1 MVLYQHMRLP
11 LFLAAQSLGFALLQ
25 AQTAPVVTPRGVINA
40 FTQRPAPSQVAPGGI
55 IWISGL
61 NLGRAEGI
69 KATGNPAPTKLG
81 DVEVLVNNRLAG
93 IISAE
98 PGRIVAV
105 VPAEVPNGLANVV
118 VRRGEQQSRPAR
130 ISILASFPSLRTKDD
145 KGFGELAVTGSGADV
160 VFPASGFGTPG
171 AQDLQAYV
179 GGLRAKVQAAEA
191 ARPGEFDITLTVPSE
206 AAPGDMVT
214 LMSGNRLANQ
224 GTWGKRTAT
233 LKYLALPEGTPDL
246 RDLISSDLRGE
257 FMLATGARD
266 DKGCYPA
273 FLFDFGKASASRLAE
288 CLTTANRN
296 AATPIVAANDTS
308 VLGALVGPPE
318 SAEVASPKLLT
329 LAPGASPVTVNLP
342 SSAALLTANANGFVA
357 VAPGPPAKVYS
368 IDPVTAEVTEG
379 VQPGAG
385 AAPAAP
391 GGPGGLI
398 AVAVDLGD
406 GLNVVVSNP
415 VGVGNNRR
423 VVVVADHD
431 RTPKKAK
438 LAFLDPQ
445 NAVVSTRDFPDT
457 WLPLAA
463 QPQQVQ
469 LPPGVTLPPNV
480 QVARPLV
487 SVFLDPPTRTFYV
500 LARLADN
507 TKHGMLAFPLDP
519 GGTKTV
525 DFPDGWFATGCA
537 AQIPLQSLDLSRRLG
552 LLGSKTLATAF
563 ANPCPADG
571 FLVLDLTNQTATSVQ
586 LPGTGQLN
594 ANAGANEMNDYMF
607 GTNTDP
613 GRNNVSDTLYVLDG
627 VSGAINRLDLP
638 SGVTGFGNLSTI
650 PAIGALVAPATN
662 RVQGDNGLVLF
673 DLETATA
680 KLLPAPD
687 GFASVQIA
695 GIFATTRKI
704 VGRGLKD
711 QNSGSQFIVY
721 DLVSG
726 DASIIPNPEGVAFV
740 GPLPAAA
747 PGGGGGGAPG
757 GGGGQAQQ
765 PQAVTLRANPR
776 AGTIAATAWNAQRRA
791 VGIALLQVP

>member
-1 MVLYQHMRLP
+1 MRLP
-11 LFLAAQSLGFALLQ
+11 LLMCTALLTIALSH
-25 AQTAPVVTPRGVINA
+25 AQTAPVVTPRGVING

-61 NLGRAEGI
+61 NLGPPEGI
-69 KATGNPAPTKLG
+69 KATENPAPTKLG
-81 DVEVLVNNRLAG
+81 DVEVLINNRAAG
-93 IISAE
+93 VISAE

-105 VPAEVPNGLANVV
+105 VPAETPNGLVNVI
-118 VRRGEQQSRPAR
+118 VRRGEQQSRAAR
-130 ISILASFPSLRTKDD
+130 ISVLAIFPSLRTKDD
-145 KGFGELAVTGSGADV
+145 KGFGELAATGSGPDV
-160 VFPASGFGTPG
+160 VIPASGFGTPG

-179 GGLRAKVQAAEA
+179 GGLRATVQAAA
-191 ARPGEFDITLTVPSE
+191 AERPGEFDVTITVPAE

-214 LMSGNRLANQ
+214 LLTGNRVANQ
-224 GTWGKRTAT
+224 GTWGKRAAS
-233 LKYLALPEGTPDL
+233 LKYLPLPEGTPDL
-246 RDLISSDLRGE
+246 RDLNSSDLRGE
-257 FMLATGARD
+257 FLIATGARD
-266 DKGCYPA
+266 DKGCYAA
-273 FLFDFGKASASRLAE
+273 FLFDFGKAAASRLPE
-288 CLTTANRN
+288 CLTTTNRN
-296 AATPIVAANDTS
+296 AATPIVAANDTA

-318 SAEVASPKLLT
+318 SAEVVSPKLLT
-329 LAPGASPVTVNLP
+329 VAPGGASATVTLP
-342 SSAALLTANANGFVA
+342 TAASLLTANANGFVA
-357 VAPGPPAKVYS
+357 VAPGPPAKVYG
-368 IDPVTAEVTEG
+368 IDPVTAEISEG
-379 VQPGAG
+379 AAVAAGGAG
-385 AAPAAP
+385 APG
-391 GGPGGLI
+391 GGPGGI
-398 AVAVDLGD
+398 VAITVDLGD

-423 VVVVADHD
+423 VVVVADND
-431 RTPKKAK
+431 RAAKKAK

-445 NAVVSTRDFPDT
+445 NAVVATRDFPEG

-469 LPPGVTLPPNV
+469 LPPGVNLPPGV
-480 QVARPLV
+480 QLARPLV
-487 SVFLDPPTRTFYV
+487 SVFLDPPTRLFYV
-500 LARLADN
+500 LARQGDN
-507 TKHGMLAFPLDP
+507 AKHGVVTFPLDP
-519 GGTKTV
+519 SEVKTV
-525 DFPDGWFATGCA
+525 AFPDGWFATGCA

-571 FLVLDLTNQTATSVQ
+571 FLVVDLTNQTATAVQ

-613 GRNNVSDTLYVLDG
+613 GRNNVSDTLYALDG

-638 SGVTGFGNLSTI
+638 SGVTGFGNLSAI
-650 PAIGALVAPATN
+650 PAIGALIAPATN
-662 RVQGDNGLVLF
+662 RVQGDGGLVLF

-687 GFASVQIA
+687 GFAAVQIA
-695 GIFATTRKI
+695 GIFGTTRKV
-704 VGRGLKD
+704 VGRGVKE
-711 QNSGSQFIVY
+711 QNAGSQFIVY
-721 DLVSG
+721 DLVTG

-747 PGGGGGGAPG
+747 PGQGGGGAPG
-757 GGGGQAQQ
+757 GGGQPGAGQVQ
-765 PQAVTLRANPR
+765 QAVTLRSNPR